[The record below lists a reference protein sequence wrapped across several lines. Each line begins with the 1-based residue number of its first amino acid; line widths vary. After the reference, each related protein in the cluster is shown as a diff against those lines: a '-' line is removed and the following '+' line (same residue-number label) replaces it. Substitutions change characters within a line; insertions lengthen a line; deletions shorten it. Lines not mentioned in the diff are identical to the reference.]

1 MFVLPTLMELL
12 ETEEACSKFT
22 HLYEKYQLLLYHIAR
37 RILLDDGLAEDVV
50 QQTFLQVLQFF
61 DQVGDPDSVRTK
73 NWLCL
78 IARNMALNEKLRQ
91 GRQPLPMEELSCCG
105 APVWTEEE
113 GEASYIRD
121 CIDRLPGIYQDI
133 LYLELILG
141 FNHRETAKLLRLKES
156 TVRKRYQ
163 RAREQ
168 LQEMLTEGGKAH
180 ETEAH

>member
-50 QQTFLQVLQFF
+50 QQTFLQVLHFSTRW
-61 DQVGDPDSVRTK
+61 VIRTAYAPK
-73 NWLCL
+73 TGCASSHGIWPSMKSS
-78 IARNMALNEKLRQ
+78 ARAGSRCPWRSFPAA
-91 GRQPLPMEELSCCG
+91 GRL
-105 APVWTEEE
+105 WTEEE
-113 GEASYIRD
+113 GEAAYIRD

-168 LQEMLTEGGKAH
+168 LQEMLTEGGKTH